1 MDQQEKDYAAA
12 AEWAEHEMV
21 LSADSTTALR
31 GEAAAAFGRDM
42 VARAVGRPALD
53 PAAARGE
60 HSPRRQVRLSQ
71 AVSDEVDHLAAT
83 QGRTAAEVMRDA
95 IADYL
100 TRNKAG

>member
-1 MDQQEKDYAAA
+1 MSEQEKDYAAVA
-12 AEWAEHEMV
+12 AWAEHEMV
-21 LSADSTTALR
+21 LPTDSKTALR
-31 GEAAAAFGRDM
+31 GEAAAAFGRDL

-53 PAAARGE
+53 PATARGE
-60 HSPRRQVRLSQ
+60 HSPRRQVRLPQ
-71 AVSDEVDHLAAT
+71 TLSDDVDQLAAT